1 MYSQV
6 DDYIK
11 FGYQQAIHILHF
23 ITSTKS
29 VIGICFSMAL
39 KNLFLVSVIC
49 VVQKCYIDSAQ
60 DKPVSPQLE
69 AYSSRILHF
78 NLRQRKTFQKA
89 RALLAFHKKVIH
101 GSDIFMLGTN
111 VTRIVFCNPIS
122 NVPKSKGLT
131 STTTHSASWCRH
143 PLCLVLMLLGFFVIP
158 FQIFPKE
165 EGLTSTTTHSP
176 RSYKKVVSW
185 FRTPFYALVLML
197 LGFGLSRSKRCLT
210 GTTTHSIRKWFHGFR
225 HLFML

>member
-49 VVQKCYIDSAQ
+49 VVQKCFIDSAQ

-78 NLRQRKTFQKA
+78 NLRQRKAFHKA

-101 GSDIFMLGTN
+101 GSDTFMLGTN

-122 NVPKSKGLT
+122 NVPKSKRTLLALLHIPPV
-131 STTTHSASWCRH
+131 HS
-143 PLCLVLMLLGFFVIP
+143 
-158 FQIFPKE
+158 
-165 EGLTSTTTHSP
+165 
-176 RSYKKVVSW
+176 
-185 FRTPFYALVLML
+185 
-197 LGFGLSRSKRCLT
+197 
-210 GTTTHSIRKWFHGFR
+210 RKWFHGFG
-225 HLFML
+225 HLFMLWY